1 MDEDWLKVY
10 ENGVDRL
17 SNNLRLNEISTFFQF
32 YLKRIRNQLEVIVKE
47 TYSLHPNKYFEI
59 LHLIFWE
66 RSLVMRRFGF
76 HSNSRGADE
85 IKGLSVSIDFRNTE
99 LLLLLSIISL
109 LSNTCIRWYYRKKE
123 VKYYIIFTESTKRF
137 VLSLHYKGTG
147 F

>member
-59 LHLIFWE
+59 FWE

-85 IKGLSVSIDFRNTE
+85 IKGLSISIDFCNTE
-99 LLLLLSIISL
+99 LLLLLSIASL
-109 LSNTCIRWYYRKKE
+109 LSNTCIRWYHRKKE

-137 VLSLHYKGTG
+137 VLSLHYKGTV

>member
-17 SNNLRLNEISTFFQF
+17 SNNLRLNKISTFFQF

-59 LHLIFWE
+59 FWE

-85 IKGLSVSIDFRNTE
+85 IKGLSISIDFCNTE
-99 LLLLLSIISL
+99 LLLLLSITSL
-109 LSNTCIRWYYRKKE
+109 LSNTCIRWYHRKKE

-137 VLSLHYKGTG
+137 VLSLHYKGTV

>member
-10 ENGVDRL
+10 ENGVDCL

-59 LHLIFWE
+59 FWE

-85 IKGLSVSIDFRNTE
+85 IKGLSISIDFCNTE
-99 LLLLLSIISL
+99 LLLLLSITSL
-109 LSNTCIRWYYRKKE
+109 LSNTCIRWYHRKKE

-137 VLSLHYKGTG
+137 VLSLHYKGTV

>member
-59 LHLIFWE
+59 FWE

-85 IKGLSVSIDFRNTE
+85 IKGLSISIDFRNIE

-123 VKYYIIFTESTKRF
+123 AKYYIVFTESTKRF
-137 VLSLHYKGTG
+137 VLSLHYKATV

>member
-59 LHLIFWE
+59 FWE

-85 IKGLSVSIDFRNTE
+85 IKGLSISIDFCNTE
-99 LLLLLSIISL
+99 LLLLLSITSL
-109 LSNTCIRWYYRKKE
+109 LSKTCIRWYHRKKE

-137 VLSLHYKGTG
+137 VLSLHYKGTV

>member
-59 LHLIFWE
+59 FWE

-85 IKGLSVSIDFRNTE
+85 IKGLSISIDFCNTE
-99 LLLLLSIISL
+99 LLLLLSITSL
-109 LSNTCIRWYYRKKE
+109 LSNTCIRWYHRKKE

-137 VLSLHYKGTG
+137 VLSLHYKGTV